1 MTRKDTKMVVL
12 TTLMA
17 LLTFAVSVS
26 AQSPREALIVSPAW
40 LAAHIKD
47 ANLVLLHVG
56 DKAGYDAGHISGA
69 RFVTLADLSVSSPAT
84 GGLTLEMLPAATLR
98 DKLASFGISDG
109 SRVVVYYATTQVT
122 PATRVMLTLDYAGLG
137 DRSSLLDGGM
147 GAWTRDGRELTAVV
161 PEPRTGTLAPLT
173 IKPIV
178 VDAAYVLANLK
189 TPKMSVV
196 DARLPPF
203 YDGTQV
209 GGGAQAP
216 HKTGHIDGAKN
227 VPWSDLVNE
236 QQSFRNADELEARF
250 TKAGVARGDTVIAY
264 CHIGQQ
270 ATAAIFAA
278 RTLGYRVLLYDG
290 SFEDWSR
297 QTTAPVATS
306 IKKVA
311 QED

>member
-1 MTRKDTKMVVL
+1 MAGMKTLALVV
-12 TTLMA
+12 A
-17 LLTFAVSVS
+17 LVGALAASPA
-26 AQSPREALIVSPAW
+26 AQSPRDSLIVSPAW
-40 LAAHIKD
+40 LAAHVND

-56 DKAGYDAGHISGA
+56 DRADYATRHIAGA
-69 RFVTLADLSVSSPAT
+69 RFIALSDVSVSGADG
-84 GGLTLEMLPAATLR
+84 GGLTLQMLPTPVLR
-98 DKLASFGISDG
+98 DRLASFGISDA
-109 SRVVVYYATTQVT
+109 SRVVVYYASNQVT
-122 PATRVMLTLDYAGLG
+122 QATRVMLTLDYAGLG
-137 DRSSLLDGGM
+137 DHSSLLDGGM
-147 GAWTRDGRELTAVV
+147 GAWIREGRELTAVV
-161 PEPRTGTLAPLT
+161 PEPRTGALGPLT
-173 IKPIV
+173 IKPLI
-178 VDAAYVLANLK
+178 VDAPFVLANLK

-209 GGGAQAP
+209 GGGAQTP

-236 QQSFRNADELEARF
+236 QQSFRTAGELEARF
-250 TKAGVARGDTVIAY
+250 TKAGVSRGDTVIAY

-297 QTTAPVATS
+297 QTNAPVAAT
-306 IKKVA
+306 IKK
-311 QED
+311 D